1 MNQKIATIFGGSGFI
16 GRHLIRKLTLKGY
29 RLIIAT
35 RSPYLNGFL
44 KSFGDIGQIELVKIN
59 IYNLSSLEFSDT
71 LTSLLSEISSIFS
84 ISPSCDISASLIAS
98 SISSSF
104 NTSVS
109 CIKSC

>member
-59 IYNLSSLEFSDT
+59 IYSKHEKDLAEEEINK
-71 LTSLLSEISSIFS
+71 EISEAFKF
-84 ISPSCDISASLIAS
+84 A
-98 SISSSF
+98 ISSPNPEEKDLYTHVYSQ
-104 NTSVS
+104 
-109 CIKSC
+109 